1 MLPDDYCMRKDYLDY
16 IFKYFD
22 KDCSGKIGKNELHL
36 QIQKMGLELPM
47 RVVDEIMLEADVDK
61 DGEISY
67 DEFVNAIGHK

>member
-1 MLPDDYCMRKDYLDY
+1 
-16 IFKYFD
+16 
-22 KDCSGKIGKNELHL
+22 
-36 QIQKMGLELPM
+36 MGLELPM